1 MADWRLCRRCRVYIR
16 AFMRFVCFFFFA
28 VRFLISWPVAGCLQY
43 RAYNVHPICRIW
55 FYEMRGTR
63 NRQPPTT
70 KATTTRKI
78 ALLKISRQIW
88 RKPMPARYKWI
99 HATECTCNIA
109 NIISRLD
116 WSPSTT
122 RVKGINLKKI
132 RWLHAIF
139 SSLSLSFFLS
149 SALEH
154 VGDDHDNHHG
164 AAFHC
169 LSPCIIYFCI
179 LFTQTIQMQTAHFCR
194 AC

>member
-1 MADWRLCRRCRVYIR
+1 MSAVSCLYSCFHASCL
-16 AFMRFVCFFFFA
+16 FFFFA

-139 SSLSLSFFLS
+139 SSLSLSLFFFVIC
-149 SALEH
+149 A
-154 VGDDHDNHHG
+154 G
-164 AAFHC
+164 A
-169 LSPCIIYFCI
+169 
-179 LFTQTIQMQTAHFCR
+179 CR
-194 AC
+194 RWSW